1 MRIRAVN
8 VLNGG
13 EILAEP
19 VVTEKN
25 EILIPKGTVLKEE
38 YIPLIKSLGVESLML
53 EDPYENY
60 EDPNPIIVSSRLDKY
75 VEKVRRLMEGHIY
88 HGASKSLK
96 EFEIIANDIV
106 REIDELPL
114 DGIID
119 IKERNANLYDH
130 TVMVTLLSVM
140 VAKKLKLDNKKKYN
154 IAVGCLLHDIG
165 IRYITVQYEN
175 RNFDNAEP
183 VELFEYKKHTILGYS
198 ALEDESWI
206 PPISMKMILCHHEN
220 MNGTGFPM
228 KQKNKEIECKIIQAC
243 DAFDC
248 YISGME
254 CKRISVQEAL
264 NMMMSEIDVKYD
276 KKVVNNLISSV
287 ARYPVGTTV
296 KTNEQARAVVISQ
309 TQDPENP
316 IIMLLNAENENIDIN
331 LENNLNKMNLMLEKN
346 ISILQ
351 VV

>member
-1 MRIRAVN
+1 MN
-8 VLNGG
+8 NKYGSS
-13 EILAEP
+13 
-19 VVTEKN
+19 
-25 EILIPKGTVLKEE
+25 PK
-38 YIPLIKSLGVESLML
+38 
-53 EDPYENY
+53 
-60 EDPNPIIVSSRLDKY
+60 
-75 VEKVRRLMEGHIY
+75 
-88 HGASKSLK
+88 AQ
-96 EFEIIANDIV
+96 
-106 REIDELPL
+106 
-114 DGIID
+114 GIIKK
-119 IKERNANLYDH
+119 IKE
-130 TVMVTLLSVM
+130 
-140 VAKKLKLDNKKKYN
+140 KLKLDNKKKYN

-198 ALEDESWI
+198 ALEDEGWI

-309 TQDPENP
+309 TKDPENP
-316 IIMLLNAENENIDIN
+316 IIMLLSAENENIDIN